1 MPRPTAPLL
10 IVLAALAGPAH
21 TQDADGLLPVED
33 AFRLSATMEQR
44 DRVAIRF
51 EIADG
56 YYLYR
61 ERISARA
68 EGAGVV
74 AGALSMQPGERK
86 VDEFFGEVEVYHDAA
101 AGTLALQ
108 VPAEAAGVFALRVGY
123 QGCHEKDP
131 AICYPPH
138 RQLVSLELPPP
149 VARPAAISGP
159 ASLAPADTAALG
171 GAGPLG
177 NAGLLGGL
185 APSAAGTGARL
196 PLPEQQAFVFEAIGS
211 AADGGI
217 LARFSMPAG
226 YYLYRDRTVFRS
238 ADPDVALGVPRWPPA
253 VAHRDEHF
261 GAVMVYFG
269 TVEVPIEVR
278 RGAGAASR
286 TIPLTADFQGCQQ
299 DGICYPPMTRTA
311 SVDLP
316 PATLIRRSGAGDAT
330 MQAVPAP
337 VPAEGEESRLSRLLV
352 ERNLALVVLGF
363 FAVGLGLAF
372 TPCVYPMVP
381 ILSGILAGAG
391 EGLTARRAIVLSLVY
406 VLASALVYAAAGV
419 VAGLLG
425 VNLSAVLQKPW
436 ILVTFAGLFVL
447 LALAMFGFYELQ
459 LPSSWQT
466 RLAALSNRQK
476 PGSVPGVAA
485 MGVLSGLLVGP
496 CVAPPL
502 AVAVTYI
509 GQSGDPVLGG
519 FALFAMGLGMGAPL
533 LAFGATQG
541 RLLPKAGPWM
551 DAIKSAF
558 GVAFLFLALW
568 MLERVLDPVWIMLLA
583 GILLVGCG
591 VHLGAL
597 ERLPEG
603 ASGWRRTWKAV
614 GVALLALGVI
624 QFIGVAAGGRD
635 VMKPLAALRGGASPA
650 VEKVQFQPLETTAEL
665 DRAVAAASTAGKP
678 VLFDFY
684 ADWCVECKRMERNTF
699 TDAGVRE
706 ALSDYVLLKVDVTAQ
721 DDDDVALQ
729 RRFGIIGPPATL
741 FFHCGT
747 DERREHRLVGY
758 EDPAPFAER
767 LRRASQC

>member
-1 MPRPTAPLL
+1 
-10 IVLAALAGPAH
+10 
-21 TQDADGLLPVED
+21 
-33 AFRLSATMEQR
+33 
-44 DRVAIRF
+44 
-51 EIADG
+51 
-56 YYLYR
+56 
-61 ERISARA
+61 
-68 EGAGVV
+68 
-74 AGALSMQPGERK
+74 
-86 VDEFFGEVEVYHDAA
+86 
-101 AGTLALQ
+101 
-108 VPAEAAGVFALRVGY
+108 
-123 QGCHEKDP
+123 
-131 AICYPPH
+131 
-138 RQLVSLELPPP
+138 
-149 VARPAAISGP
+149 
-159 ASLAPADTAALG
+159 
-171 GAGPLG
+171 
-177 NAGLLGGL
+177 
-185 APSAAGTGARL
+185 
-196 PLPEQQAFVFEAIGS
+196 
-211 AADGGI
+211 
-217 LARFSMPAG
+217 
-226 YYLYRDRTVFRS
+226 
-238 ADPDVALGVPRWPPA
+238 VPRWPPGT
-253 VAHRDEHF
+253 AHTDDHF
-261 GAVMVYFG
+261 GDVIVYFG
-269 TVEVPIEVR
+269 TVEIPVEVR

-286 TIPLTADFQGCQQ
+286 SIPLTVDFQGCQS
-299 DGICYPPMTRTA
+299 DGICYPPMTRTV
-311 SVDLP
+311 SLDLP
-316 PATLIRRSGAGDAT
+316 PANLIRRSAAGEAT
-330 MQAVPAP
+330 MQASPAP
-337 VPAEGEESRLSRLLV
+337 AAAAESEESRLTRLLA
-352 ERNLALVVLGF
+352 ERNLALVVLAF
-363 FAVGLGLAF
+363 FLVGLGLAF

-425 VNLSAVLQKPW
+425 VNLTAVLQKPW

-476 PGSVPGVAA
+476 AGSVPGVAV
-485 MGVLSGLLVGP
+485 MGLLSGLLVGP

-533 LAFGATQG
+533 VAFGATQG
-541 RLLPKAGPWM
+541 RLLPRAGPWM
-551 DAIKSAF
+551 DAVKAVF

-597 ERLPEG
+597 DRLPEG
-603 ASGWRRTWKAV
+603 ASGWRRTWKAL
-614 GVALLALGVI
+614 GVAS
-624 QFIGVAAGGRD
+624 GGRD
-635 VMKPLAALRGGASPA
+635 VMKPLAALRGGGAAEAP
-650 VEKVQFQPLETTAEL
+650 KVPFQRLETPTEL
-665 DRAVAAASTAGKP
+665 DRAVAAANAAGKP

-699 TDAGVRE
+699 TDAGVRA

-729 RRFGIIGPPATL
+729 RRFGIVGPPATL